1 MLHEFH
7 TWRLL
12 KFRVESCSSIHL
24 LSLHPLYV
32 IMSPMDI
39 IGFNKYFRY
48 RNKILF
54 VDVFD
59 YHLLC
64 FWRTFLCMIFT
75 NP

>member
-1 MLHEFH
+1 MLHEFY

>member
-39 IGFNKYFRY
+39 IGFNSTSDTEIRY
-48 RNKILF
+48 
-54 VDVFD
+54 
-59 YHLLC
+59 C
-64 FWRTFLCMIFT
+64 S
-75 NP
+75 